1 MVRGFSSTTMP
12 SSTKIQMAKATTRH
26 TDQRKRLKIVK
37 NKLMTTMKSL
47 KQMRNFRGMSQ
58 RELAKRMDDH
68 QPQIVRLEKV
78 DMPVGVNLSTIMR
91 INKAL
96 NCRAVID
103 RNKIFF
109 EEMT

>member
-1 MVRGFSSTTMP
+1 
-12 SSTKIQMAKATTRH
+12 
-26 TDQRKRLKIVK
+26 
-37 NKLMTTMKSL
+37 MTTMKSL
-47 KQMRNFRGMSQ
+47 REMRTFRGMSQ

>member
-1 MVRGFSSTTMP
+1 MVHGFNSTTMP
-12 SSTKIQMAKATTRH
+12 SSTRIPMAKAITTH
-26 TDQRKRLKIVK
+26 TDQQRRLTIAK
-37 NKLMTTMKSL
+37 NKLTTTMKTL
-47 KQMRNFRGMSQ
+47 KQMRPFRGMSQ

-78 DMPVGVNLSTIMR
+78 DMPVGVNISTIMR